1 MEVAAMNG
9 LETLS
14 TVVDQV
20 MLLPDQYLRQG
31 VTILRSVVHL
41 ALIEEEGR
49 RDQALL
55 FRQALESS
63 YATVPQYIAA
73 GQANQPNQPNQPEQ
87 WTRDFRAGDPDRQ
100 RIASSDAAGL
110 IDDLK
115 VVIAKLDFTNV
126 TERQL
131 VMEVQAAIDRVV
143 AMGNHDPHEE

>member
-1 MEVAAMNG
+1 MNG

-31 VTILRSVVHL
+31 VTILRSVVGL

-55 FRQALESS
+55 FRQALESN
-63 YATVPQYIAA
+63 YAAAPQYIAA
-73 GQANQPNQPNQPEQ
+73 GQANQAEQ

-100 RIASSDAAGL
+100 RIAASDAAKL
-110 IDDLK
+110 IDDLR
-115 VVIAKLDFTNV
+115 VVIGKLDFTNV

-131 VMEVQAAIDRVV
+131 VMEVEAAINRVV
-143 AMGNHDPHEE
+143 TMGNHDPHEE

>member
-1 MEVAAMNG
+1 MEVDAMDG

-63 YATVPQYIAA
+63 YATEPQQIAA
-73 GQANQPNQPNQPEQ
+73 GQVKQSGQ

-100 RIASSDAAGL
+100 RIASSDAAAL

-115 VVIAKLDFTNV
+115 VVI
-126 TERQL
+126 
-131 VMEVQAAIDRVV
+131 
-143 AMGNHDPHEE
+143 

>member
-1 MEVAAMNG
+1 MDG

-14 TVVDQV
+14 TVVEQV

-49 RDQALL
+49 RDQALV
-55 FRQALESS
+55 FRQALESN
-63 YATVPQYIAA
+63 YAAAPKSIAA
-73 GQANQPNQPNQPEQ
+73 GQANQAEP

-100 RIASSDAAGL
+100 RIAASDASRL
-110 IDDLK
+110 IDDLRL
-115 VVIAKLDFTNV
+115 VISKLDFTNV

-131 VMEVQAAIDRVV
+131 VMEVQAAITRVV
-143 AMGNHDPHEE
+143 AMGNDDPHEE

>member
-1 MEVAAMNG
+1 MDG

-55 FRQALESS
+55 FRQALESN
-63 YATVPQYIAA
+63 YAAA
-73 GQANQPNQPNQPEQ
+73 PRSITAGETQQTAS

-100 RIASSDAAGL
+100 HIATSEAAGL

-115 VVIAKLDFTNV
+115 AVIGKLDFTNV

-131 VMEVQAAIDRVV
+131 VLEVQAAIARVV
-143 AMGNHDPHEE
+143 AMGNHEPQEDRQ